1 MNSDI
6 DEWMYRHYVANS
18 LKWGFVERTG
28 YKDTL
33 YEFLHPAPVETR
45 SAEEITADVIKKTG
59 ITLKD

>member
-18 LKWGFVERTG
+18 LKWGVERTG

-33 YEFLHPAPVETR
+33 YELMHPAPVETR
-45 SAEEITADVIKKTG
+45 SAEEITADVLKKTG